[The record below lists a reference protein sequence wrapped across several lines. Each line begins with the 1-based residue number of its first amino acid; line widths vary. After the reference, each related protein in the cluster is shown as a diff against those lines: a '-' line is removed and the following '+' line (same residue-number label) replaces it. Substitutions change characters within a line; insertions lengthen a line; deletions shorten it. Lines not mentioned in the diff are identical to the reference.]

1 MPFDLQTL
9 DWVAEVRPIYDE
21 LGYEIAPEIGRRL
34 VRSDNGATLATCGP
48 NFSPIQHQD
57 VLDPVMQ
64 TLHEQRYEF
73 IQRAPNRRDLEDL
86 RGQRGA
92 FVTTQFAKNGGI
104 MRTSIITGDF
114 INPTGPSSFLPD
126 GPPTCFR
133 QYDILNSHTG
143 DYAAMLDL
151 RYLVLKCMNGLASQQ
166 FTAKIKAK
174 HTSGFSMKAF
184 QAKVLAAADMM
195 ETDTARF
202 ERYIKTPLTR
212 DQAETYFKATIAR
225 LPDDEKTQEARW
237 SGRLVDDLLERFDN
251 APQSVWGAYMAMTE
265 WATHGPLRENAEDL
279 TSRVGRDERV
289 ARATR
294 TEQFSQLLE
303 AA

>member
-9 DWVAEVRPIYDE
+9 DWTAEVRPIHDAFGNE
-21 LGYEIAPEIGRRL
+21 VSSDVGRLL
-34 VRSDNGATLATCGP
+34 VRSDTGGALATCGP
-48 NFSPIQHQD
+48 NFKPIQHQD

-64 TLHEQRYEF
+64 TLHAQGYEL
-73 IQRAPNRRDLEDL
+73 IERRPNRRDLEDL

-92 FVTTQFAKNGGI
+92 FVTTSFAKNGGI

-114 INPTGPSSFLPD
+114 INPTGPSIHLPD

-174 HTSGFSMKAF
+174 HTTGFSIDAF
-184 QAKVLAAADMM
+184 KNKVLAAAEMM

-202 ERYIKTPLTR
+202 QRYIKTPLTR
-212 DQAETYFKATIAR
+212 EQAETYFKATIAR
-225 LPDDEKTQEARW
+225 LADDEKTGELRW
-237 SGRLVDDLLERFDN
+237 SGRLVDDLLQRFDN
-251 APQSVWGAYMAMTE
+251 EPQSVWGAYMAMTE
-265 WATHGPLRENAEDL
+265 WATHGDLRSNSEEV

-294 TEQFSQLLE
+294 APQFAELLE

>member
-9 DWVAEVRPIYDE
+9 DWTAEVRPIYDA
-21 LGYEIAPEIGRRL
+21 LGNEVPPEIGRL
-34 VRSDNGATLATCGP
+34 LARSDTGAPLATCGP
-48 NFSPIQHQD
+48 NFKPIQHQD
-57 VLDPVMQ
+57 VVDPVMQ
-64 TLHEQRYEF
+64 VLHEQRYDF
-73 IQRAPNRRDLEDL
+73 IPRVPNRRDLEDL

-92 FVTTQFAKNGGI
+92 FVTHHFAKNGGI
-104 MRTSIITGDF
+104 MRTTIITGDF
-114 INPTGPSSFLPD
+114 INPTGPSIYLPD

-174 HTSGFSMKAF
+174 HTTGFSIDAF
-184 QAKVLAAADMM
+184 KNKVLAAAEMM

-202 ERYIKTPLTR
+202 ERYIKTPLSR

-225 LPDDEKTQEARW
+225 LADDEKTGEPRW
-237 SGRLVDDLLERFDN
+237 SGRLVDDLLARFDN
-251 APQSVWGAYMAMTE
+251 EPPTVWGAYMAMTE
-265 WATHGPLRENAEDL
+265 WATHGDLRESAEEL

-294 TEQFSQLLE
+294 TPQFAELLE

>member
-9 DWVAEVRPIYDE
+9 DWTAEVRPIYDE
-21 LGYEIAPEIGRRL
+21 IAQRDRPVGRLL
-34 VRSDNGATLATCGP
+34 VRSDTGATLATCGP
-48 NFSPIQHQD
+48 NFKPIQHQD
-57 VLDPVMQ
+57 VIDPVMQ
-64 TLHEQRYEF
+64 VLHEQRYDF
-73 IQRAPNRRDLEDL
+73 IPRAPNRRDLEDL

-92 FVTTQFAKNGGI
+92 FVTHHFAKNGGI
-104 MRTSIITGDF
+104 MRTTIITGDF

-174 HTSGFSMKAF
+174 HTTGFSIDAF
-184 QAKVLAAADMM
+184 KNKVLAAAEMM
-195 ETDTARF
+195 ENRHGPVRAVHQDAAHAA
-202 ERYIKTPLTR
+202 TR
-212 DQAETYFKATIAR
+212 RRPTSRRR
-225 LPDDEKTQEARW
+225 LRALPTTRRPA
-237 SGRLVDDLLERFDN
+237 SLAGRVGLVEDLLARFDN
-251 APQSVWGAYMAMTE
+251 EPSTVWGAYMAMTE
-265 WATHGPLRENAEDL
+265 WATHCDLRENAEEL

-294 TEQFSQLLE
+294 APQFAQLLDLP
-303 AA
+303 